1 MATNSQLSEKRWK
14 YVSIGLMA
22 ILALGFSF
30 PQAFAHVTSNMQH
43 GMEHAIA
50 LLTDIQTKVT
60 GIKSTVDTNLD
71 AKVSSRATQ
80 TSVNSLQSDVD
91 ALQSAVAGIGSGGS
105 SSNCVTIDVNRDATL
120 DKFEIS
126 PRPHVGAN
134 YAGCDL
140 FGADI
145 SGISLDGGDLSNA
158 DLSNADL
165 SGADNANVLFS
176 GADLSSTNLSGS
188 DLSGANFSNADL
200 SNADLST
207 SDLTDAN
214 MDGAILTG
222 TIFTGCVGDPVGT
235 PSVGTLPDCA

>member
-1 MATNSQLSEKRWK
+1 MANSQLYEKRWK

-22 ILALGFSF
+22 VLALGFSF
-30 PQAFAHVTSNMQH
+30 PQAFAHVTSDMKH
-43 GMEHAIA
+43 GLEHVIA

-105 SSNCVTIDVNRDATL
+105 GSNCVTIDVNRDATL
-120 DKFEIS
+120 DRFEIS
-126 PRPHVGAN
+126 PRPHVGVN

-145 SGISLDGGDLSNA
+145 SGISLDGGNLSNA

-165 SGADNANVLFS
+165 SDADNANVLFS
-176 GADLSSTNLSGS
+176 GADLSGADLSGS
-188 DLSGANFSNADL
+188 DLTG
-200 SNADLST
+200 
-207 SDLTDAN
+207 AN

-222 TIFTGCVGDPVGT
+222 TIFTGCVGDPAGT
-235 PSVGTLPDCA
+235 PSAGTLPDCA